1 MCAHAC
7 ICVCMHAY
15 THVCTHAFVCMCVGA
30 CVCMCTCV
38 LVDVHVRPYVRAH
51 VHIHGCACLHMCA
64 RECICVHVFMCVHS
78 FMCVGVCARACARVC
93 MRVHVLACAHVCM
106 CSRVCMRAH
115 ACLEKGRG
123 RSAAGLGCRHPAWA
137 SRRGPAATR
146 RTSGPPCRR
155 GSTRSRSSNTTR
167 AGTGAAGTSCAC
179 TLLRAGD
186 TGSVLGSARPHT
198 RPTPAPPQKRLS
210 TATTPSELRRTNRS
224 ARGRFGVRPAARAPP
239 PPRAQRGCRPER
251 ARFLSQ
257 SGVWRR
263 VLRVAPMGSSPF

>member
-30 CVCMCTCV
+30 CVCMCV
-38 LVDVHVRPYVRAH
+38 
-51 VHIHGCACLHMCA
+51 HMCVHTCTYMCV
-64 RECICVHVFMCVHS
+64 RVCICVHVSAYM
-78 FMCVGVCARACARVC
+78 
-93 MRVHVLACAHVCM
+93 CM
-106 CSRVCMRAH
+106 CSCECMRSRVCGCVRACMRTCVH
-115 ACLEKGRG
+115 ACACVRVCACVRARAWRRDAGGR
-123 RSAAGLGCRHPAWA
+123 RQDSAAGLGCRHPAWA

-210 TATTPSELRRTNRS
+210 TATTPSELRRTDRS

-251 ARFLSQ
+251 AHFLSR

-263 VLRVAPMGSSPF
+263 VLRIALMGSSPF

>member
-1 MCAHAC
+1 MHLCVHACVHTCVHAC
-7 ICVCMHAY
+7 ICV
-15 THVCTHAFVCMCVGA
+15 HVCGCMR
-30 CVCMCTCV
+30 
-38 LVDVHVRPYVRAH
+38 VHVRPYVRAH
-51 VHIHGCACLHMCA
+51 VHIHVCACLHMRA
-64 RECICVHVFMCVHS
+64 RECICVHVFMCACVHV
-78 FMCVGVCARACARVC
+78 CVGVCARACARVC
-93 MRVHVLACAHVCM
+93 MRVHVFACVHMCVHVFTCVHACA
-106 CSRVCMRAH
+106 RVLGEGTRG
-115 ACLEKGRG
+115 GR
-123 RSAAGLGCRHPAWA
+123 RQDSAAGLGCRHLAWA

-251 ARFLSQ
+251 AHFLSR